1 MSHDEQVV
9 KFIEVYNHLFGLF
22 ELTPEPVLVSNNDG
36 LICYGNSV
44 FIKLFGYD
52 ASEVLGKPID
62 ILIPERY
69 RRQHPGF
76 ISMYS
81 KNPYKRSM
89 GTNVQP
95 VGVKKNGE
103 EIFLDISL
111 APIGEGLILCV
122 MRDVSESIRTQ
133 NSKLQHTQLSTLG
146 ILTSGLIHELS
157 NPLQSIGFSAE
168 LIKTYVEKSNDD
180 PYITAKIEDVCFAV
194 KKLTE
199 LVNSFR
205 VLLSAEESENQSEGS
220 ISTAIDAANR
230 LCSHKLTG
238 VDIVIK
244 NNLIS
249 EDNVS
254 MPTNMLAQILINLY
268 VNASYAM
275 LMENISKPQL
285 ITEISKDAKASRI
298 IKVSD
303 NGPGVPENIREKIF
317 DLMFTTKPTI
327 EGTGLGLH
335 ICREMLQKV
344 GGEINLIP
352 GDLSGACFEIRI
364 PM

>member
-1 MSHDEQVV
+1 MNNEEQVE
-9 KFIEVYNHLFGLF
+9 KFIEAYNHLFGLF
-22 ELTPEPVLVSNNDG
+22 ELTPEPVLVSNKDG
-36 LICYGNSV
+36 LICYGNSI

-52 ASEVLGKPID
+52 ASEIVGKPID

-69 RRQHPGF
+69 RSQHPGF
-76 ISMYS
+76 ISMYC

-89 GTNVQP
+89 GTDVQP
-95 VGVKKNGE
+95 VGIKKNGE

-111 APIGEGLILCV
+111 APIGEGLVLCV
-122 MRDVSESIRTQ
+122 IRDVSESIRTQ

-157 NPLQSIGFSAE
+157 NPLQSISFSSE
-168 LIKTYVEKSNDD
+168 LIKTYVEKSNAD
-180 PYITAKIEDVCFAV
+180 PYITAKIEDVCFAA
-194 KKLTE
+194 KQLTE

-205 VLLSAEESENQSEGS
+205 VLLSAEEAENQLEGS

-238 VDIVIK
+238 VDVLIK
-244 NNLIS
+244 NNLDS
-249 EDNVS
+249 EDNVPMS
-254 MPTNMLAQILINLY
+254 TNKLAQILINLY
-268 VNASYAM
+268 ANASYAM
-275 LMENISKPQL
+275 LMANVSKPQL
-285 ITEISKDAKASRI
+285 ITEIGKDTNASHI

-303 NGPGVPENIREKIF
+303 NGPGVPENISEKIF

-344 GGEINLIP
+344 DGQINLIP
-352 GDLSGACFEIRI
+352 GDLPGACFEIRF
-364 PM
+364 PV